1 MLSLLLFAIKISMIQ
16 TETKKGELTMNRALP
31 APDTHAIYV
40 ILSQTQTGFGRCIRA
55 VARQTYN
62 HVSIALDPD
71 LSRIYA
77 FARPSRWGLL
87 QAGLVRESRD
97 RYTMG
102 SGRAIPVAV
111 YRLPV
116 TQAQHRWV
124 EETVSAMVDNPAYL
138 YNLFSVL
145 TFPVLKGFSVRQAYS
160 CVEFAAFLLG
170 ALGYLGEGKAP
181 CTYKPDDLTLLLS
194 GYLVYRGDIRGCLP
208 PDTDRRYFAPLTPSD
223 LAQGLWSLVMI
234 TKRSLAAVVK

>member
-1 MLSLLLFAIKISMIQ
+1 MIQ
-16 TETKKGELTMNRALP
+16 TEQKKGELTMKLTEPN
-31 APDTHAIYV
+31 AIYV
-40 ILSQTQTGFGRCIRA
+40 ILSQTQTRFGRCIRA
-55 VARQTYN
+55 VAGQTYN

-71 LSRIYA
+71 LSQVYG
-77 FARPSRWGLL
+77 FARPNRYALL

-102 SGRAIPVAV
+102 NGRPVPVAV

-124 EETVSAMVDNPAYL
+124 EETVSDMVDNPAYL

-145 TFPVLKGFSVRQAYS
+145 TFPVLKGFAVRQAYS

-170 ALGYLGEGKAP
+170 TLGYLGEGKAP

-194 GYLVYRGDIRGCLP
+194 GYLVYEGDIRGCLP
-208 PDTDRRYFAPLTPSD
+208 PREDRRYFAPLTPSD
-223 LAQGLWSLVMI
+223 LAQGLWSLARI
-234 TKRSLAAVVK
+234 TKRSLAAAVG